1 VFIYWLSEVPY
12 VSYLV
17 VVRTE
22 RHTSY
27 GFTSFTTSVEYVRLS
42 FVAMNKSVSVV

>member
-1 VFIYWLSEVPY
+1 MFIYWLSEVPY

-17 VVRTE
+17 RTE

-27 GFTSFTTSVEYVRLS
+27 GFTIFTTSVEYVRLS